1 MKLATF
7 KPKKKQNAAQMS
19 SLVVRKNQPNE
30 KLKHEKSVSFP
41 VRGVSE
47 SIPKASV

>member
-7 KPKKKQNAAQMS
+7 KPKKNAAQMS

-30 KLKHEKSVSFP
+30 KLKHEKSVSFS
-41 VRGVSE
+41 RERASE
-47 SIPKASV
+47 SNPKASV